1 MDRMAG
7 SLYLSWVCMVDAPSS
22 NARNADSDP
31 SDASPSLVQEPKSA
45 GRWYLRLIRAIRP
58 EEWLLVALW
67 IVGAAWCLNAGL
79 GFDFRSVFARYLKYF
94 ASFGL
99 LMVLSSRILFVFA
112 ETWRPRA
119 PLLQKVRRVVFG
131 DPRSWVSMSAI
142 DLELGRGLLLLF
154 ANLAV
159 YSNIKV
165 RIPALNPEI
174 GDALFHAWDS
184 AIFGDAFAPWL
195 EHYTQNNEFVRK
207 FLANTYNHGYVWMIG
222 LLWIAYLRRD
232 IMALRWVFGATC
244 LTYITA
250 ILVTV
255 GYPSMGP
262 FFMEPERFQWVN
274 ETGVG
279 GAQRFLKRVYTE
291 NLPSLQAGLPVKG
304 RPFAG
309 IAAFPSLHVGHMVV
323 MGYIAIRLLPLYAL
337 VMLVVTSL
345 TFLATIA
352 FGWHYAVDALAG
364 AIIAVICAEL
374 VYQIAKRDRSRS
386 QGWPRD
392 PD

>member
-1 MDRMAG
+1 MG
-7 SLYLSWVCMVDAPSS
+7 
-22 NARNADSDP
+22 
-31 SDASPSLVQEPKSA
+31 A
-45 GRWYLRLIRAIRP
+45 GRWILRVVRAIRP
-58 EEWLLVALW
+58 EEWLLVGLW
-67 IVGAAWCLNAGL
+67 IFGAGWCLSAGL
-79 GFDFRSVFARYLKYF
+79 GFDFRAVFVRYLKYF

-99 LMVLSSRILFVFA
+99 LMVISSRILFVFA

-119 PLLQKVRRVVFG
+119 PLLQKVKRIVFG
-131 DPRSWVSMSAI
+131 DPQSWVSMSAI
-142 DLELGRGLLLLF
+142 DLEFGRGLLLLF

-174 GDALFHAWDS
+174 GDALYQAWDS

-195 EHYTQNNEFVRK
+195 EHYTQNNEFVRT
-207 FLANTYNHGYVWMIG
+207 FLANTYNHGYVWMIA
-222 LLWIAYLRRD
+222 LLWIGYLRRD

-262 FFMEPERFQWVN
+262 FFMEPERFAWVN
-274 ETGVG
+274 ESRVG
-279 GAQRFLKRVYTE
+279 GAQRFIKKVYTE
-291 NLPSLQAGLPVKG
+291 NLPMLQAGLPVKG

-337 VMLVVTSL
+337 VMLVVTSI

-364 AIIAVICAEL
+364 AIIAVICAEF
-374 VYQIAKRDRSRS
+374 VYQIVKRDPSRS
-386 QGWPRD
+386 QGWP
-392 PD
+392 PKC